1 MKIKNIILA
10 ALALSF
16 WNSDIHAQN
25 ISTPKSHFGFSIG
38 DDYQLA
44 NYRQMESYFLK
55 VAKESNRV
63 LIQEAGVTEEGR
75 KQYLLVISSP
85 DNLAQVEKYRQISQ
99 SLGRAEGLTDQEA
112 RKLAGE
118 GKPIVWIDG
127 GMHSNE
133 MVGSHQLIET
143 FYLLASSQSPE
154 IQNYLDKVVV
164 LMWHVNPDGQDLL
177 ADWYMQY
184 PDTDKRNMSIPR
196 LYQKY
201 VGHDNNRDFY
211 MFNMK
216 EASNLAK
223 VMYID
228 WLPQIVYN
236 HHQTSPAGTVVAG
249 PPYRDPFNYAYDPL
263 LVTGID
269 GVGFAMINRLNEENK
284 PGYSRM
290 DQSTFSTWWNGGL
303 RTAPYFHN
311 MIGILTETTG
321 NPTPSEIKLVP
332 ERLIPRNGLP
342 NPITP
347 QKWHFRQSID
357 YSVSMNMGILD
368 YAARNGDKLLY
379 NFYKMGRNSIERGNT
394 DYWTASPKYI
404 EAMKEAYQA
413 DTKAKKGSEE
423 SSSKSRFA
431 SIPSVYFE
439 SVLRRPENRDPRV
452 YILSADQADFGT
464 AIKFVNAL
472 IKSGVYAYQA
482 TADFQ
487 HNGKRYPKNSLIVK
501 ANQAFRPQVIDMFEA
516 QDHPHDTQYEGGPPV
531 RPYDAAG
538 WTLAMQMGVDYDRF
552 YEDVEGPFQKLPYGE
567 MIVAENTILPN
578 SKGGYL
584 INAKANDAFLV
595 INKLLG
601 NGGKVYRDAG
611 SKDFYVDA
619 AMKDKLQKVINNSG
633 LRVQAVSKK
642 PTNLIALKP
651 LKIGLFDHYGGSM
664 PSGWARWI
672 LEQYGFEYTC
682 FYPQDIDNGTIDK
695 YDMLLFIGQG
705 IPERNDKVTKF
716 RQPDTNLVP
725 EEYKY
730 LLGQVSQEKSIP
742 VLKNYVEK
750 GGKILTVGSS
760 SELVY
765 HFNLPVTDPL
775 VIEGK
780 DGKESALSS
789 ADYYIPTSILQANLD
804 VSLAE
809 NYGLDPS
816 ISIVFN
822 NSPVFKLEN
831 KKDLYAIGSF
841 QTEKPLLSG
850 WAHGQQYL
858 KGGSIG
864 LVALLGKGKL
874 FAFGPEITNRAQSH
888 GTFKLLFNQL
898 YN

>member
-1 MKIKNIILA
+1 MKKNFILT
-10 ALALSF
+10 ALVFSL
-16 WNSDIHAQN
+16 WNTDIHAQT

-44 NYRQMESYFLK
+44 NYKQMESYFLK
-55 VAKESNRV
+55 IAKESNRV
-63 LIQEAGVTEEGR
+63 RIQEAGTTEEGR

-85 DNLAQVEKYRQISQ
+85 ENLAQVDKYRKISQ
-99 SLGRAEGLTDQEA
+99 TLGRAEGLSDQEA
-112 RKLAGE
+112 KKLASE

-143 FYLLASSQSPE
+143 LYLLASSESQE
-154 IQNYLDKVVV
+154 ILNYLDKVVI

-184 PDTDKRNMSIPR
+184 EDQTKRNMSIPR

-216 EASNLAK
+216 EATNLAK
-223 VMYID
+223 VMYVD

-269 GVGFAMINRLNEENK
+269 GVGFAMINRLNEEDK
-284 PGYSRM
+284 PGYVRM

-332 ERLIPRNGLP
+332 ERLVPRNGLP
-342 NPITP
+342 NPIAP
-347 QKWHFRQSID
+347 QKWHFQQSID
-357 YSVSMNMGILD
+357 YSVSMNLGILD
-368 YAARNGDKLLY
+368 YASRNGDKLLY
-379 NFYKMGRNSIERGNT
+379 NFYKMGKNSIERGNK

-404 EAMKEAYQA
+404 QEMKDAYQA
-413 DTKAKKGSEE
+413 DMSAKKTAANSTTRA
-423 SSSKSRFA
+423 RFA
-431 SIPSVYFE
+431 SIPSTYFDN
-439 SVLRRPENRDPRV
+439 VLRRPENRDPRV
-452 YILSADQADFGT
+452 YILPADQADFGT

-482 TADFQ
+482 TQDFV
-487 HNGKRYPKNSLIVK
+487 HNGKKYPKHSLVVK
-501 ANQAFRPQVIDMFEA
+501 TNQAFRPQVIDMFEA

-538 WTLAMQMGVDYDRF
+538 WTLAMQMGVDYERF
-552 YEDVEGPFQKLPYGE
+552 YEDVDGPFQRLPYGE
-567 MIVAENTILPN
+567 MINVEKNMLPV
-578 SKGGYL
+578 SKNGYL
-584 INAKANDAFLV
+584 INAKANDAFIV
-595 INKLLG
+595 VNKLLNSG
-601 NGGKVYRDAG
+601 NNVYRDAS
-611 SKDFYVDA
+611 SKNFYVETRAKETLQKAIGGLELRVDA
-619 AMKDKLQKVINNSG
+619 AT
-633 LRVQAVSKK
+633 KK
-642 PTNLIALKP
+642 PAKLVPLKS
-651 LKIGLFDHYGGSM
+651 LKIGLFDYYGGSM
-664 PSGWARWI
+664 PSGWTRWI

-682 FYPQDIDNGTIDK
+682 FYPQDIDNGTIEN
-695 YDMLLFIGQG
+695 YDILLFIGPG
-705 IPERNDKVTKF
+705 IPERNDDITKF
-716 RQPDTNLVP
+716 RQPEASLVP
-725 EEYKY
+725 QEYKY
-730 LLGQVSQEKSIP
+730 LLGQVSKDKSIP
-742 VLKNYVEK
+742 ALKKYVEK
-750 GGKILTVGSS
+750 GGQILTVGSS

-765 HFNLPVTDPL
+765 HFDLPVTDPL
-775 VIEGK
+775 LTVGK
-780 DGKESALSS
+780 NGKSLPLSN
-789 ADYYIPTSILQANLD
+789 ADYYIPTSILQADLD

-809 NYGLDPS
+809 NQGLES
-816 ISIVFN
+816 TVNIVFN
-822 NSPVFKLEN
+822 NSPVFKLDN
-831 KKDLYAIGSF
+831 KKDLYSIGAINL
-841 QTEKPLLSG
+841 EKPLLSG
-850 WAHGQQYL
+850 WAHGQHYL

-864 LVALLGKGKL
+864 LVASLGKGKL